1 MKNWVRAQ
9 AMALLEA
16 VLRLLARPFGTFLSA
31 LVIGIALTL
40 PALGYVVLDEFSGL
54 AKGVSGKPEISVF
67 LKQDVNTQQALTLQA
82 RLQQDP
88 RVASIK
94 FVTRDEAL
102 KQLAETGGFADV
114 VGSLEENP
122 LPDAFLVEPADAAP
136 QAFEVLKTHFLGLPE
151 VAHVQLDSAWVK
163 RLHAIIDLGRR
174 GVLMLGGLLGAALMI
189 IIFNT
194 IRLQILT
201 QRHEIA
207 VSLLVGATRAYVRR
221 PFVYFGLLQG
231 LIGGCVAWGLVAGFM
246 ALIGP
251 KIVSL
256 AQSYSIVFELHGLH
270 GGHVVALLSFAG
282 VLGWLG
288 ASLSVRRH
296 LEERPSR

>member
-1 MKNWVRAQ
+1 MKNWVRSQ

-16 VLRLLARPFGTFLSA
+16 LLRLLARPFSTFLSA

-40 PALGYVVLDEFSGL
+40 PALGYVVLDELSGL

-67 LKQDVNTQQALTLQA
+67 LKREINTQQALTLQA
-82 RLQQDP
+82 KLQQDP

-94 FVTRDEAL
+94 FVSREEAL
-102 KQLAETGGFADV
+102 KQLSETGGFADV

-122 LPDAFLVEPADAAP
+122 LPDAFLVEPAEAAP
-136 QAFEVLKTHFLGLPE
+136 QYFEALKAHFLGLQE

-174 GVLMLGGLLGAALMI
+174 GVLMLGALLGAALMI

-221 PFVYFGLLQG
+221 PFVYFGFLQG
-231 LIGGCVAWGLVAGFM
+231 LVGGCVAWGLVALFM
-246 ALIGP
+246 ALISP

-256 AQSYSIVFELHGLH
+256 AQTYSIVFELHGLQWW
-270 GGHVVALLSFAG
+270 HVAALLGFAG

-296 LEERPSR
+296 LEERSSR

>member
-1 MKNWVRAQ
+1 MKNWVRSQ

-16 VLRLLARPFGTFLSA
+16 LLRLLARPFSTFLSA

-40 PALGYVVLDEFSGL
+40 PALGYVVLDELSGL

-67 LKQDVNTQQALTLQA
+67 LKREINTQQALTLQA
-82 RLQQDP
+82 KLQQDP

-94 FVTRDEAL
+94 FVSREEAL
-102 KQLAETGGFADV
+102 KQLSETGGFADV

-122 LPDAFLVEPADAAP
+122 LPDAFLVEPAEAAP
-136 QAFEVLKTHFLGLPE
+136 QYFEALKAHFLGLQE

-174 GVLMLGGLLGAALMI
+174 GVLMLGALLGAALMI

-221 PFVYFGLLQG
+221 PFVYFGFLQG
-231 LIGGCVAWGLVAGFM
+231 LVGGCVAWGLVAMFM
-246 ALIGP
+246 ALISP

-256 AQSYSIVFELHGLH
+256 AQTYSIVFELHGLQWW
-270 GGHVVALLSFAG
+270 HVVALLGFAG

-296 LEERPSR
+296 LEERSSR